1 MPAADWLER
10 PAVSYSHEVLV
21 PLPPERALAHALSTP
36 VAPDRL
42 VAALFRLRGFDPRGT
57 IETFGSTPPFT
68 ELRRS
73 RTEWVAGVGWEPP
86 GRLRAVVTLI
96 ARGDERGGLDA
107 AGQRDRG
114 QGIRREGRPPLPP
127 LLAVRRAV
135 LEADPPP
142 LVARDGRAGARGPL
156 AAAHF
161 SPAA

>member
-42 VAALFRLRGFDPRGT
+42 VAALFRLRGFDPKGT

-96 ARGDERGGLDA
+96 ARGDEQAGWTRLVSETA
-107 AGQRDRG
+107 AKASDEKAARRFRLYWLFVGPFSKL
-114 QGIRREGRPPLPP
+114 IRRRWLRAMPSGPA
-127 LLAVRRAV
+127 AVR
-135 LEADPPP
+135 
-142 LVARDGRAGARGPL
+142 
-156 AAAHF
+156 
-161 SPAA
+161 